1 VDTPEHKLDGGRLNA
16 ALANEIGKVV
26 ADFTGRGA
34 TRSRAFIA
42 QDVVVC
48 VLEDGATKA
57 EANLIAAGRN
67 ELVRMQRDVLQHA
80 MASQLVAAVER
91 LTGRSVRKF
100 LSGSS
105 QLGED
110 SVDVFLL
117 EPVGGDD
124 E

>member
-1 VDTPEHKLDGGRLNA
+1 VSTSEDRLEGGRLNA
-16 ALANEIGKVV
+16 ALANELGKLI

-34 TRSRAFIA
+34 TRSRAFID

-57 EANLIAAGRN
+57 ETHLIAAGKD
-67 ELVRMQRDVLQHA
+67 ELVRRQRDALQHA
-80 MASQLVAAVER
+80 MESQLVAVVER

-105 QLGED
+105 MLGED
-110 SVDVFLL
+110 SVEVFILDAFT
-117 EPVGGDD
+117 PAD
-124 E
+124 